1 MNLLIPSTKKEN
13 KKRAIISLN
22 PLEWYRL
29 PLKAFGNTLM
39 QPVVVAGDYVR
50 KNQLV
55 AESSSPFYNSIH
67 SPVSGWVTSEPDW
80 DGLYLSIKNDFL
92 EVEEDSPCFDPDNL
106 SGEELLLLIKESG
119 IVGCGGAQFPTYAKY
134 LLDRDRQIDYL
145 IVNGTECEPYLTA
158 DYALMSEYSEQILG
172 GIACVQKIIEAKH
185 IVITLEQQNKEL
197 RKSFESSS
205 LFASLPLA
213 IKIVP
218 DNYPQGGE
226 LQLIRI
232 VTGMELRKG
241 VLPSS
246 KGIVVNNV
254 ATLWEIYKAVYK
266 KQKYI
271 ERIVSLSD
279 KETALGG
286 NYLVKIGT
294 PVEEMLKQLVP
305 GYKERDV
312 ALAIKGGPMMGTAV
326 KPLSASIDKGTGG
339 LMLLSPINQKIE
351 NCIGCGYCV
360 EVCPQ
365 RLVPLEFIQPTG
377 NSNIPHLSKYN
388 VDDCIECAACEY
400 ICPSDIPLISHIRR
414 GKELMG
420 MLKKEQKN
428 D

>member
-13 KKRAIISLN
+13 KKRAITSLN
-22 PLEWYRL
+22 PLKRYRL
-29 PLKAFGNTLM
+29 PLKAFGGTLM

-55 AESSSPFYNSIH
+55 AESNSPFYNSIH
-67 SPVSGWVTSEPDW
+67 SPVSGWVSSEPDW

-92 EVEEDSPCFDPDNL
+92 ELEEDKLYFDPNDL

-134 LLDRDRQIDYL
+134 LFDGDRQVDYF

-158 DYALMSEYSEQILG
+158 DYALMSEYPEQILG
-172 GIACVQKIIEAKH
+172 GIACVQKIIKAKH
-185 IVITLEQQNKEL
+185 IVITLERQNKEL
-197 RKSFESSS
+197 QKNFESSS

-226 LQLIRI
+226 LQLIKT
-232 VTGMELRKG
+232 VTGIELRKG

-246 KGIVVNNV
+246 IGIVVNNV
-254 ATLWEIYKAVYK
+254 ATLWEIYKAVYQR
-266 KQKYI
+266 QKYI

-279 KETALGG
+279 KEKALGG

-294 PVEEMLKQLVP
+294 PIEEMLKYLVP
-305 GYKERDV
+305 EYDDRNI
-312 ALAIKGGPMMGTAV
+312 ALVVKGGPMMGTIV
-326 KPLSASIDKGTGG
+326 EPLSASIDKGTGG
-339 LMLLSPINQKIE
+339 LMLLPQINQKIE

-365 RLVPLEFIQPTG
+365 RLMPLEFIQQTS

-388 VDDCIECAACEY
+388 VNDCIECAACEY
-400 ICPSDIPLISHIRR
+400 ICPSEIPLISHIRR
-414 GKELMG
+414 GKQLIS
-420 MLKKEQKN
+420 MLKKGKN

>member
-13 KKRAIISLN
+13 KQRAIISLS

-29 PLKAFGNTLM
+29 PLKAFGGTLM

-55 AESSSPFYNSIH
+55 AESNSTFYNSIH
-67 SPVSGWVTSEPDW
+67 SPVSGWVISEPDW

-92 EVEEDSPCFDPDNL
+92 EVEEDKPCFDSDDL
-106 SGEELLLLIKESG
+106 SEEELLLLIKESG

-134 LLDRDRQIDYL
+134 LFDRDRQIDYF

-158 DYALMSEYSEQILG
+158 DYALMNEYPEQILG
-172 GIACVQKIIEAKH
+172 GIACVQKIIKAKH

-197 RKSFESSS
+197 RKSFECSS
-205 LFASLPLA
+205 LFASLPLT

-226 LQLIRI
+226 LQLIKT
-232 VTGMELRKG
+232 VTGRELRKG
-241 VLPSS
+241 ILPSS

-254 ATLWEIYKAVYK
+254 ATLWEVYKAVCQ

-279 KETALGG
+279 KETTWGG

-294 PVEEMLKQLVP
+294 PIEEMLKQSVP
-305 GYKERDV
+305 GYKDRDV
-312 ALAIKGGPMMGTAV
+312 VLVVKGGPMMGTAV
-326 KPLSASIDKGTGG
+326 DPLSTSIDRGTGG
-339 LMLLSPINQKIE
+339 LMLLPQINQKIE

-365 RLVPLEFIQPTG
+365 RLMPLEFIQPTS

-400 ICPSDIPLISHIRR
+400 ICPSGIPLISHIRR
-414 GKELMG
+414 GKQLIS
-420 MLKKEQKN
+420 MLKKGKN